1 MNILKPQKLEISKL
15 RKIEDLNKE
24 LKENTELDKIYLE
37 NYIEENEEYTDIRI
51 EKTVIAI
58 LYHVYYYNY

>member
-24 LKENTELDKIYLE
+24 LKENAELDKIYLE

-51 EKTVIAI
+51 EKTVIKNSNKK
-58 LYHVYYYNY
+58 HRNNK